1 MPSDFIDCK
10 EQVELYDALELDEE
24 TRNHLV
30 KNDIKTVPQLLLDNL
45 KKRGLNS
52 AQEAKIYS
60 KCREKITRFP
70 SNVATE
76 GQIITSDI
84 IGAKA
89 GFVTG
94 TELLER
100 ARESWTRSEN
110 MVSQINLGSETLMD
124 FFDGGL
130 LLGETTE
137 LFGHDLPVI
146 RRVVHW
152 IISNTMFNSSLE
164 SLNSET
170 SSEGFSPCQVIY
182 IQTTNNSFDPI
193 FMKKCFQRLCGELE
207 VTQNS
212 QYSTEI
218 SHNLELLLSNIC
230 VVTVDDCFQLQKLLY
245 DLPRIR
251 QEDLRRLRLIV
262 IDPIT
267 SLLGPQNFIESQE
280 HSSNQYKEVKDRI
293 FVVGR
298 LIRYASK
305 ILNISSIIISMAKQS
320 VKQANAVLNYSSNQL
335 LSEINYP
342 KSVCLKGI
350 GTFSIPPP
358 TRAFST
364 EMDYNWLIS
373 PHNRILIE
381 NVGKVHETHHTEENP
396 PACSIPA
403 PHMWILR
410 WTIFKSNRLP
420 VGKYTCVAFDKV
432 GLVDSECL
440 FL

>member
-1 MPSDFIDCK
+1 MPSDSIIDCK
-10 EQVELYDALELDEE
+10 EQVELYDALELDDE
-24 TRNHLV
+24 TRSHLI

-45 KKRGLNS
+45 KKKGLNS
-52 AQEAKIYS
+52 TQKAKIYS
-60 KCREKITRFP
+60 KCREKITCFP
-70 SNVATE
+70 SNVAAQE
-76 GQIITSDI
+76 QIITSDM

-89 GFVTG
+89 GFITG
-94 TELLER
+94 TELLEI
-100 ARESWTRSEN
+100 ARESWTRSEDF
-110 MVSQINLGSETLMD
+110 VSQINLGSETLTN
-124 FFDGGL
+124 FFDGGF

-170 SSEGFSPCQVIY
+170 SSEWFSPCQVMY

-212 QYSTEI
+212 QHSTEI

-230 VVTVDDCFQLQKLLY
+230 VVTVDDCFQLQKLLC

-251 QEDLRRLRLIV
+251 QEDLRRLKLIV

-267 SLLGPQNFIESQE
+267 SLLGPHNFIESQE
-280 HSSNQYKEVKDRI
+280 HSSNHYKEVKDQI

-298 LIRYASK
+298 LIRYTSK
-305 ILNISSIIISMAKQS
+305 ILNISSIVISMTKQS
-320 VKQANAVLNYSSNQL
+320 VKQMNGILNYCSNQL
-335 LSEINYP
+335 LSDVNHP
-342 KSVCLKGI
+342 KSVSLKGI

-381 NVGKVHETHHTEENP
+381 NVGKVHESHTEENP
-396 PACSIPA
+396 PTCSMPA
-403 PHMWILR
+403 PQMWILR

-432 GLVDSECL
+432 GIVDSDCR